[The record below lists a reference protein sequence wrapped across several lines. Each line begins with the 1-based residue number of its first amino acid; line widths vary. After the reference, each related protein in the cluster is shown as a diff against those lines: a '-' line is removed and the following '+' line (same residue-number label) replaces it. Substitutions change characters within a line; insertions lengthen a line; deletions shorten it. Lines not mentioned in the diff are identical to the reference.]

1 VTVVVKNIR
10 NNHIRS
16 QYMHHFIQEYV
27 SPTDHTS
34 QTLGVEVLAAGS
46 NMPTARVERSTA
58 SKMVIIN
65 EYLLTSEHRKEIQR
79 QRREG
84 SYADMAGVPGDPYF
98 VNSIFSRGDRIYR
111 RNGFSDQTSQVDFL
125 ADLAQCTVL

>member
-1 VTVVVKNIR
+1 MVAVKNIR
-10 NNHIRS
+10 NNHIRC
-16 QYMHHFIQEYV
+16 QYIHHFIQEYL

-34 QTLGVEVLAAGS
+34 QTLDVAVLGVGS

-58 SKMVIIN
+58 SKMMIIN
-65 EYLLTSEHRKEIQR
+65 EYLLTSEHRKEMQR

-98 VNSIFSRGDRIYR
+98 VIGIFSGDRIYR